1 MNEKSHS
8 PAKRASVALPLLIT
22 LVCASISTS
31 QSPAPAEAYQVTV
44 QTGVRVKMRDG
55 AQLVADVYRPKAA
68 GKFPVLLT
76 RTPYNRR
83 DFNTGT
89 YLASRGYVAN
99 TRSRTATTPSNGPP
113 RWNTRTETSGC
124 SADHTSERRRC
135 SPAFQNLRI

>member
-55 AQLVADVYRPKAA
+55 PVALSP
-68 GKFPVLLT
+68 
-76 RTPYNRR
+76 RR
-83 DFNTGT
+83 SLAPSPCPSVFSFNQA
-89 YLASRGYVAN
+89 LF
-99 TRSRTATTPSNGPP
+99 
-113 RWNTRTETSGC
+113 
-124 SADHTSERRRC
+124 D
-135 SPAFQNLRI
+135 